1 MKPSTIGLGIP
12 SPLVLIVDK
21 ANDLHA
27 RTMPVLQKAA
37 GGKKEWPI
45 PG

>member
-1 MKPSTIGLGIP
+1 MKATTIELGIP
-12 SPLVLIVDK
+12 IHLVLIVDK

-27 RTMPVLQKAA
+27 SKMPVLQKAA
-37 GGKKEWPI
+37 GEKTEWPI